1 MKKSLAAASVTLAM
15 LFSGI
20 GVGVS
25 TPAEAA
31 SVPSV
36 KWAMPTQVKTNTP
49 ENTAS
54 PANESLADWEKL
66 QAKLAQENPISWLFT
81 GDSITHGANT
91 SEGLRRFSEY
101 FNSYL
106 HSTPING
113 IGRTNDLVM
122 NTGVANSTTRYLRQ
136 AFQQSVLDK
145 GADVVFLALGMND

>member
-36 KWAMPTQVKTNTP
+36 KWAMPTQVKANTP

-54 PANESLADWEKL
+54 TANESLADRK
-66 QAKLAQENPISWLFT
+66 
-81 GDSITHGANT
+81 
-91 SEGLRRFSEY
+91 
-101 FNSYL
+101 
-106 HSTPING
+106 
-113 IGRTNDLVM
+113 
-122 NTGVANSTTRYLRQ
+122 
-136 AFQQSVLDK
+136 SV
-145 GADVVFLALGMND
+145 V